1 MRSTIASKGST
12 WQIRASPARPMLG
25 DYPGA
30 AEIHADR
37 LVGGLSAD
45 PFNCRVGGEGMT
57 DDEPSE
63 QAIV

>member
-1 MRSTIASKGST
+1 
-12 WQIRASPARPMLG
+12 MLG